1 MKDKNHYLTELE
13 NFWYDCQYQ
22 DEKSKDLEII
32 RTELNNCVF
41 ALNDMKYKN
50 YNTSSMLCKIEDLKS
65 RIKIEED
72 YLLHLKT
79 KRTFIESKIDSMTQ
93 PYKNILF
100 LKYMKNYSFDQIA
113 SKMNY
118 SSKRIYQL
126 HKEALTNYV
135 CLCEQSMIANN

>member
-1 MKDKNHYLTELE
+1 MKNKNHYLTELE

-22 DEKSKDLEII
+22 DEKSKDLEMI

-41 ALNDMKYKN
+41 TLNDMKYKN

-79 KRTFIESKIDSMTQ
+79 KKTFIESKIDSMTQ

-100 LKYMKNYSFDQIA
+100 LKYMKNYTFDQIA

-118 SSKRIYQL
+118 SSKIGRA
-126 HKEALTNYV
+126 HV
-135 CLCEQSMIANN
+135 